1 MPIGKRLSALEPH
14 KCMRTF
20 FSSHGILAIQ
30 RSASCHVIVF
40 WLFCTAA
47 GLLLP
52 PPSHARTCIA
62 SVANKNNLF
71 HFLTGLVEGL
81 GYAQISIQRYSGK
94 TQGSPINSSLFSMLS
109 VIKLAKEDLE
119 CAESQLDGYRGS
131 SHASIRQSAEA
142 VASLFAR
149 LSNLHGQTLFDFQAA
164 IDSGPD
170 NFDLRAFV
178 AKQAARIA
186 TADAEWKKL
195 VPAVVT
201 AANMIFP
208 NPPSTPYL
216 PEIGLTPVKRGE
228 ILQQLKAT
236 FGDPITKGPARGHN
250 AVVAAAAILYE
261 ALNIPTAPMH

>member
-62 SVANKNNLF
+62 SVADKNNLF
-71 HFLTGLVEGL
+71 HFLTSLVEGL

-94 TQGSPINSSLFSMLS
+94 TQGSPMNSSLFSMLS

-119 CAESQLDGYRGS
+119 CRISARWVPREFTCIYTTECRSCG
-131 SHASIRQSAEA
+131 IVICTTVQSAWA
-142 VASLFAR
+142 NYFRFPGSHR
-149 LSNLHGQTLFDFQAA
+149 LRT
-164 IDSGPD
+164 
-170 NFDLRAFV
+170 
-178 AKQAARIA
+178 
-186 TADAEWKKL
+186 
-195 VPAVVT
+195 
-201 AANMIFP
+201 
-208 NPPSTPYL
+208 
-216 PEIGLTPVKRGE
+216 
-228 ILQQLKAT
+228 
-236 FGDPITKGPARGHN
+236 
-250 AVVAAAAILYE
+250 
-261 ALNIPTAPMH
+261 